1 MKESSRELR
10 GCGGVDTETGRTG
23 ICLLRVVRNQFLSR
37 EKAMTIDRWKVV
49 RLGLF
54 IITCGVVLVPA
65 AAQTRTS
72 PGFVPL
78 SFAKKQLSEQALR
91 AHIKFLASDLLEGR
105 GPASRG
111 GDLAV
116 NYLAAQLQAMGYE
129 GAGPNQSYFQPAGM
143 TGMKVDPSID
153 LAASKGSQTEHFK
166 FGDDMVV
173 FTGVQEATVPVA
185 GEIIFA
191 GFGITA
197 PEQNWNDFKDADVK
211 GKILLVL
218 VNDPPSE
225 DPKVFGGKAL
235 TYYGRWT
242 YKFEEAARRGAAG
255 AIIVHTTEAAGYG
268 WNVVR
273 SSWTGERF
281 DLARTAGSP
290 RPLPLKAWI
299 TNEKAKELVQMAGKN
314 LDDLRKAAASRDF
327 KPVPLGIDFRTTIRS
342 SLRRLESPNVFG
354 VLRGSDPKLR
364 DEYVVYSAHW
374 DHFGIRPDQ
383 KGDNIYNGAV
393 DNASGCG
400 AVLELAEAFARAPVR
415 PKRSILIVFTTAE
428 EQGLL
433 GSAYYATHPLV
444 PLAKTVANINIDSLN
459 VLGAT
464 TDFSALGAERSTMYP
479 VLEQVAR
486 ELHLTISPDS
496 HPEQGSFFRSDHFP
510 LAQQGVPAVSLE
522 GGTKFPGKPAS
533 YGEEMF
539 EKYNNANYHQ
549 PSDEYHDD
557 WDLGGAVQEMQVA
570 FLLGWKVANQTAV
583 PHYKPTDEFAAADRA
598 RKER

>member
-1 MKESSRELR
+1 MSIERSRIARLA
-10 GCGGVDTETGRTG
+10 VL
-23 ICLLRVVRNQFLSR
+23 IVVCSM
-37 EKAMTIDRWKVV
+37 AMI
-49 RLGLF
+49 
-54 IITCGVVLVPA
+54 PA
-65 AAQTRTS
+65 AAQSRAA
-72 PGFVPL
+72 FAPL
-78 SFAKKQLSEQALR
+78 AYAKKQFKDQALR
-91 AHIKFLASDLLEGR
+91 AHIKFLADDLLEGR

-116 NYLAAQLQAMGYE
+116 RYLATQLEAMGYE
-129 GAGPNQSYFQPAGM
+129 GAGPDKSFYQPASM
-143 TGMKVDPSID
+143 VGMKVDPSID
-153 LAASKGSQTEHFK
+153 LVATKGSQIEHFK
-166 FGDDMVV
+166 FADDMVV
-173 FTGVQEATVPVA
+173 FTGVQEPSVSVG
-185 GEIIFA
+185 GEIVFA
-191 GFGITA
+191 GYGITA
-197 PEQNWNDFKDADVK
+197 PEQNWNDFKGADMK

-218 VNDPPSE
+218 VNDPPSD
-225 DPKVFGGKAL
+225 DPKFFGGKAL

-242 YKFEEAARRGAAG
+242 YKFEEAARQGAAG

-273 SSWTGERF
+273 SSWSGERF
-281 DLARTAGSP
+281 DLALTANSP

-299 TNEKAKELVQMAGKN
+299 TNDKAKKLVQMAGKN
-314 LDDLRKAAASRDF
+314 LDDLRKAATSRDF
-327 KPVPLGIDFRTTIRS
+327 KPVSLGIEFRTTIRS
-342 SLRRLESPNVFG
+342 TLRRMDSPNVVS
-354 VLRGSDPKLR
+354 VLRGGDPKLR

-393 DNASGCG
+393 DNASGCA
-400 AVLELAEAFARAPVR
+400 AVLEIAKAFALAPAR

-464 TDFSALGAERSTMYP
+464 TDFSALGAERSTLYP
-479 VLEQVAR
+479 VLQEVAR
-486 ELHLTISPDS
+486 ELGLTISPDS

-510 LAQQGVPAVSLE
+510 FAQQGVPAVSLE

-539 EKYNNANYHQ
+539 EKYNSANYHQ
-549 PSDEYHDD
+549 PSDEYHED
-557 WDLGGAVQEMQVA
+557 WDLGGALQEMHA
-570 FLLGWKVANQTAV
+570 GFLLGWQVANQAAI

-598 RKER
+598 RR